1 MKEYKGLAYS
11 DDFKICLK
19 IIRNDLR
26 KIELHPETIQVNN
39 LSSSSALSNLEEVIF
54 NEKLEIINPDA
65 FAMSNIKILDFSR
78 TSLKYIEDYAFEKC
92 KMLEKVYFPSTL
104 IALGHGVFER
114 CKSLKEL
121 DFSHTNLA
129 RIGDYCFRKS
139 NLENICLPPTLAL
152 IGSGIFFETLLKEI
166 DLSNTSLKTLESDT
180 FSFCSFL
187 EKVILPDTLLEIK
200 SYAFNQCF
208 KLEKISLP
216 KNIKILGHAIFQDTQ
231 IKSLYLPSSIKEM
244 GNIFR
249 YANFTEI
256 SYNTLDKKVED
267 TLLELANEYNIII
280 FKKDLKS
287 LLDEGKSFKQINNVY
302 THIESKEI

>member
-1 MKEYKGLAYS
+1 MKEYNGLAYS

-19 IIRNDLR
+19 IIKNDLK
-26 KIELHPETIQVNN
+26 KIEFHPETIQIND
-39 LSSSSALSNLEEVIF
+39 LSSSSLSNLEEIIF

-65 FAMSNIKILDFSR
+65 FATSNIKIVDLSQ

-114 CKSLKEL
+114 CKNLKEL
-121 DFSHTNLA
+121 DFSHTNLT

-139 NLENICLPPTLAL
+139 NLENIYLPSTLNF
-152 IGSGIFFETLLKEI
+152 IGNGIFTDTNLKEI
-166 DLSNTSLKTLESDT
+166 DLSNTNLKILETDT
-180 FSFCSFL
+180 FSFCTL
-187 EKVILPDTLLEIK
+187 LKKVILPDTLLEIK
-200 SYAFNQCF
+200 PYAFNQCF

-231 IKSLYLPSSIKEM
+231 IKSLYLPPSVKEL

-256 SYNTLDKKVED
+256 SYSMLDEKVED
-267 TLLELANEYNIII
+267 TLLKLANEYSVII
-280 FKKDLKS
+280 FKKDLKH
-287 LLDEGKSFKQINNVY
+287 LLEKEKTFKQINNIY
-302 THIESKEI
+302 KHIENKEI